1 MAVVFLEG
9 GPSPTPSNGEHRT
22 PSWTPSRGM
31 SIRGLQMQG
40 PKIAKRNSLL
50 KLDFLVS
57 CEIVRLNPSLSTT
70 IKRNNND
77 NRQKLTITELDDS
90 ERPSSND

>member
-9 GPSPTPSNGEHRT
+9 GLSPIPMRMASTKLHRG
-22 PSWTPSRGM
+22 PVAGYVNSR
-31 SIRGLQMQG
+31 IANAG

-57 CEIVRLNPSLSTT
+57 CEIVRLNLSLSTT
-70 IKRNNND
+70 IK
-77 NRQKLTITELDDS
+77 K
-90 ERPSSND
+90 